1 MSILEQMT
9 PIGLDDM
16 KAVRL
21 MNRVDQKYI
30 APAALLEALLERIA
44 GDYYVQR
51 IPADPQNSK
60 LKIQDS
66 ELIAPYRTLYFDTE
80 ALDMYIMHHNRK
92 LNRQKLRVRTYRS
105 TDTTFFEIK
114 NKDNKGKTRKVRIP
128 IDVSLF
134 DRALEVP
141 EVQDFVNKNTPYSTQ
156 AFKQSSIQA
165 FKHSSTQ
172 ALKHSSIQ
180 AIKQSS
186 NQAILYP
193 TLENR
198 FERITLVDK
207 GMSERITIDHGIR
220 FHNRAT
226 QLDADIA
233 HALVIEVKHEV
244 GAPSSAIER
253 ALHDLHVLPRRMSKY
268 CIGTALTTPTV
279 KHNRFKPKLLY
290 INKIQENR

>member
-1 MSILEQMT
+1 MSADLQLPTLLQMA

-21 MNRVDQKYI
+21 MNRMDQKYI
-30 APAALLEALLERIA
+30 APAVLLEPLLQRIA
-44 GDYYVQR
+44 ADYYVQR
-51 IPADPQNSK
+51 IPSAPDTQNPES
-60 LKIQDS
+60 KIQSS
-66 ELIAPYRTLYFDTE
+66 ELIAPYRTLYCDT
-80 ALDMYIMHHNRK
+80 ADLAMYTMHHNQK

-134 DRALEVP
+134 DNALEVP

-156 AFKQSSIQA
+156 AIN
-165 FKHSSTQ
+165 H
-172 ALKHSSIQ
+172 
-180 AIKQSS
+180 SS

-198 FERITLVDK
+198 FDRITLVDR
-207 GMSERITIDHGIR
+207 GMSERVTIDHGIR

-226 QLDADIA
+226 QRDADIA

-244 GAPSSAIER
+244 GAPTSAIER
-253 ALHDLHVLPRRMSKY
+253 ALHDLHIQPRRMSKY
-268 CIGTALTTPTV
+268 CIGTALTNPNA
-279 KHNRFKPKLLY
+279 KHNRFKSKLLY

>member
-44 GDYYVQR
+44 ANYYVQR
-51 IPADPQNSK
+51 IPADIQNSK
-60 LKIQDS
+60 FTIHNS
-66 ELIAPYRTLYFDTE
+66 ERIAPYRTLYFDTE

-141 EVQDFVNKNTPYSTQ
+141 EVQDFVNKNTPYSTPTP
-156 AFKQSSIQA
+156 
-165 FKHSSTQ
+165 HSSLLTP
-172 ALKHSSIQ
+172 HSSLI
-180 AIKQSS
+180 
-186 NQAILYP
+186 P

-220 FHNRAT
+220 FYNRAT

-244 GAPSSAIER
+244 GAPTSAIER

-268 CIGTALTTPTV
+268 CIGTALTTSTV

>member
-1 MSILEQMT
+1 MSADLQLPTLLQMA

-21 MNRVDQKYI
+21 MNRMDQKYI
-30 APAALLEALLERIA
+30 APAVLLEPLLQRIA
-44 GDYYVQR
+44 ADYYVQR
-51 IPADPQNSK
+51 IPSAPDTQNPES
-60 LKIQDS
+60 KIQSS
-66 ELIAPYRTLYFDTE
+66 ELIAPYRTLYFDT
-80 ALDMYIMHHNRK
+80 ADLAMYTMHHNQK

-128 IDVSLF
+128 IDASLF
-134 DRALEVP
+134 DNALEVP

-156 AFKQSSIQA
+156 AIN
-165 FKHSSTQ
+165 H
-172 ALKHSSIQ
+172 
-180 AIKQSS
+180 SS

-198 FERITLVDK
+198 FDRITLVDR
-207 GMSERITIDHGIR
+207 GMSERVTIDHGIR

-226 QLDADIA
+226 QRDADIA

-244 GAPSSAIER
+244 GAPTSAIER
-253 ALHDLHVLPRRMSKY
+253 ALHDLHIQPRRMSKY
-268 CIGTALTTPTV
+268 CIGTALTNPNA
-279 KHNRFKPKLLY
+279 KRNRFKPKLLY